1 MLAAEFVVLKQLALP
16 FQFDPRTASGVT
28 QITDKMTISCSVSRR
43 GRQLTRNRYGRKR
56 MKAFLATA
64 ALIVLPV
71 VAFAQEAPKFFTDV
85 SPAPSAAAAWQ
96 EYMAVMNPKG
106 ALDDKTK
113 QLIALGVAAQ
123 IPCEY
128 CIYAH
133 NKAARA
139 CLQLR
144 RERIGIGR
152 RTFCV
157 SDARG
162 IPESANV

>member
-1 MLAAEFVVLKQLALP
+1 
-16 FQFDPRTASGVT
+16 
-28 QITDKMTISCSVSRR
+28 
-43 GRQLTRNRYGRKR
+43 
-56 MKAFLATA
+56 MKALLATV
-64 ALIVLPV
+64 ALSVLPV
-71 VAFAQEAPKFFTDV
+71 VAFAQDAPKFFTDV

-113 QLIALGVAAQ
+113 QMIALGVAAQ

-139 CLQLR
+139 AGATDAEIKEAISAAALVRKWSTELNGRNLR
-144 RERIGIGR
+144 LADIRRLGGVLSARIKIQ
-152 RTFCV
+152 
-157 SDARG
+157 
-162 IPESANV
+162 SA